1 MKAFHRLIAKSI
13 SSKIYRS
20 IGLVLIDVILSYAL
34 VFVGFFSLGMEHGT
48 RNVADRMGADIIVVP
63 KGSGKDLESL
73 LLTAKKNFFYMDK
86 SVLNEIEK
94 TKGVEKVSA
103 QTFLMTME
111 ASCCDQSV
119 EIIGVDM
126 DSDFTITPWV
136 DKEYLKSIENGEIIV
151 GSKVAIKENKTFK
164 MFGKEFKV
172 SSVLE
177 ESGSSMDET
186 VFVSRKRMDEIL
198 SDAKKAGQG
207 MIKEVTDNDISAVLI
222 KVQDGVDLQRVT
234 AGLAGIEGIDIV
246 NRDTVTGK
254 LSSGLKD
261 MYIPCLIFSIT
272 LIIVTLSLLYIIYYI
287 TIRERKKEIEIL
299 RIIGVSRKNVKG
311 ILRKEIILISIVGSS
326 IGTLFGTL
334 SFFVLFAVIDNVSKV
349 PVALPTVK
357 ENILIGVLVFLL
369 AAGLGP
375 ICSSFSIAKVCPKE
389 ILK

>member
-1 MKAFHRLIAKSI
+1 MKAFHRLITKSI

-20 IGLVLIDVILSYAL
+20 IGLVLIGVILSYAL
-34 VFVGFFSLGMEHGT
+34 VFVVFFSLGMEHGT
-48 RNVADRMGADIIVVP
+48 RNVANRMGADIIVVP

-73 LLTAKKNFFYMDK
+73 LLTAKKNYFYMDK
-86 SVLNEIEK
+86 SVLNDIWK
-94 TKGVEKVSA
+94 IKGVEKVSA

-119 EIIGVDM
+119 EIIGIDM
-126 DSDFTITPWV
+126 DSDFTITPWI

-164 MFGKEFKV
+164 MFGKEFRV

-186 VFVSRKRMDEIL
+186 VFVSRKRMDEIM

-207 MIKEVTDNDISAVLI
+207 MIKEVTDHDISAVLI
-222 KVQDGVDLQRVT
+222 KVQDGVDLHRVT

-326 IGTLFGTL
+326 IGTMFGTL

-357 ENILIGVLVFLL
+357 ENILTCVLVFLF

-375 ICSSFSIAKVCPKE
+375 ICSSLSIAKVCPKE

>member
-164 MFGKEFKV
+164 MFGKEFRV

-357 ENILIGVLVFLL
+357 ENILICVLVFLL